1 MRINLSI
8 VRINSKTKSTRKSLS
23 ESRQVK
29 INLSKQRKARECI
42 EKISLLK
49 MK

>member
-1 MRINLSI
+1 MKINLSI
-8 VRINSKTKSTRKSLS
+8 VRINSKTKLTRKSLR
-23 ESRQVK
+23 ESTQVK
-29 INLSKQRKARECI
+29 INLSKQRKVREYI

>member
-8 VRINSKTKSTRKSLS
+8 VRINSKTKLTRKSLS
-23 ESRQVK
+23 ESTQVK
-29 INLSKQRKARECI
+29 INLSKHRKAREYI